1 MKNKQTPLQEFET
14 DSLPLSAYLIC
25 NACTLKQIKP
35 SPVSGKYLF
44 VFSPDAKITKLETDY
59 FSFKALV
66 VPQAYYTTIRDVKRL
81 LIEFRNKDKGGEK
94 YAK

>member
-1 MKNKQTPLQEFET
+1 MKNKQIQLQAFET

-35 SPVSGKYLF
+35 SLVSGKYLF

-59 FSFKALV
+59 FSFNALV
-66 VPQAYYTTIRDVKRL
+66 VPQAYYTAIRDVKRL
-81 LIEFRNKDKGGEK
+81 LMEFRNKSQ
-94 YAK
+94 